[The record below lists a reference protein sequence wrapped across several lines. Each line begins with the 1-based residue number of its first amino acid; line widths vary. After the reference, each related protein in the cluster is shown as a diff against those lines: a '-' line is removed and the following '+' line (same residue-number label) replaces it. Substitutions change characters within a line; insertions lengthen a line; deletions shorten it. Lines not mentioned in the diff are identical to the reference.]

1 MILLDKII
9 SKRLD
14 SFKSMTYFSSS
25 LEQVNQPEIQ
35 RRVKK
40 MAFTIQHVPAEVVS
54 IIDFEATPAEGCYT
68 NKDGDVLILMGPGSA
83 LLFRKAEPLRIVL

>member
-1 MILLDKII
+1 
-9 SKRLD
+9 
-14 SFKSMTYFSSS
+14 
-25 LEQVNQPEIQ
+25 
-35 RRVKK
+35 